1 MTMRILIADD
11 HPLFRNGIRSLL
23 EMQGFEVIGEARDGL
38 ESLTKARELHPDLV
52 LMDLSMPNLNGLD
65 ATRVLT
71 TEMPEVK
78 VVILT
83 ASEDEQDLFEAI
95 KCGAT
100 GYLTKSLEAE
110 TFFALLEGVSRGE
123 APITKTLATKILH
136 EFARQAQQPEAPVT
150 NPVEPLTPREREVIA
165 LVAEGRTNHEIGERL
180 FLSENTIK
188 YHLTN
193 ILSKLHLNNRA
204 EAVAYALRTGLIQP
218 PANPS

>member
-1 MTMRILIADD
+1 MRILIADD
-11 HPLFRNGIRSLL
+11 HALFRNGIRSLL
-23 EMQGFEVIGEARDGL
+23 EMRGIEVIGEARDGL
-38 ESLTKARELHPDLV
+38 EALTKARALQPDLV

-83 ASEDEQDLFEAI
+83 ASEDEHDLFEAI

-123 APITKTLATKILH
+123 APITKPLATKILQ
-136 EFARQAQQPEAPVT
+136 EFARQAQPRQAPTVG
-150 NPVEPLTPREREVIA
+150 PVEPLTPRERDVIA
-165 LVAEGRTNHEIGERL
+165 LVAQGRTNHEIGERL

-193 ILSKLHLNNRA
+193 ILTKLHLNNRA

-218 PANPS
+218 PAHSA